1 MINIFTAKNILKT
14 ASNVSGA
21 ISIAS
26 IGMLGTSYHKTGLLS
41 LIIFIPLTI
50 ILWLLAA
57 NVDTKKQLGKLQ
69 QELTEEKNAQNA
81 VNVNLSG
88 LKEENKKLMETIR
101 GLENTISI
109 LEQMKQFYETVLN
122 SYTLS
127 ETLNQEEQNAIKKIQ
142 NHKDY

>member
-1 MINIFTAKNILKT
+1 
-14 ASNVSGA
+14 
-21 ISIAS
+21 
-26 IGMLGTSYHKTGLLS
+26 MLGTSYHKTGLLS

>member
-1 MINIFTAKNILKT
+1 
-14 ASNVSGA
+14 
-21 ISIAS
+21 
-26 IGMLGTSYHKTGLLS
+26 
-41 LIIFIPLTI
+41 
-50 ILWLLAA
+50 
-57 NVDTKKQLGKLQ
+57 
-69 QELTEEKNAQNA
+69 
-81 VNVNLSG
+81 
-88 LKEENKKLMETIR
+88 METIR

>member
-69 QELTEEKNAQNA
+69 QELTEEKMHRTQ
-81 VNVNLSG
+81 
-88 LKEENKKLMETIR
+88 
-101 GLENTISI
+101 
-109 LEQMKQFYETVLN
+109 
-122 SYTLS
+122 
-127 ETLNQEEQNAIKKIQ
+127 
-142 NHKDY
+142 